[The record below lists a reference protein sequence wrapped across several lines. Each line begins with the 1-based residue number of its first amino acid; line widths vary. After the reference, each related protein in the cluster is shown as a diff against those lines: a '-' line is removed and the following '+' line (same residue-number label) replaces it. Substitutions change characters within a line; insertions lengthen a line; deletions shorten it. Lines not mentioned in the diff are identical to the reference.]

1 MNQASV
7 LSSATSILNSLATF
21 HTIRLFIKMVKN
33 TQWLYNDVQE
43 NRKVLSS
50 NDSQLAR
57 RNYLRSLYSFYEVY
71 LSDLREVVAKL
82 LVDDFDLSGE
92 WKLHEVFPLLDESA
106 RLGKNGKL
114 DLEPNRIPFL
124 SLVAYTLK
132 AFAKQV
138 GFEKEVLSDS
148 RWEAFCQ
155 STQIRHRITHP
166 KFHTEIEITD
176 DELKTIDSGLEWW
189 KEINSELQNKRY
201 AKSVG
206 G

>member
-1 MNQASV
+1 
-7 LSSATSILNSLATF
+7 
-21 HTIRLFIKMVKN
+21 MVKN

>member
-1 MNQASV
+1 MAE
-7 LSSATSILNSLATF
+7 
-21 HTIRLFIKMVKN
+21 N
-33 TQWLYNDVQE
+33 TQWLFNDVQQ
-43 NRKVLSS
+43 NRMALSS

-57 RNYLRSLYSFYEVY
+57 RNYLRSLYAFYEVS
-71 LSDLREVVAKL
+71 LSDLREVAAKL
-82 LVDDFDLSGE
+82 LVDGFDISGE

-132 AFAKQV
+132 TFANQV

-176 DELKTIDSGLEWW
+176 DELRTIDSGLEWW
-189 KEINSELQNKRY
+189 KEICTDLHNKRY
-201 AKSVG
+201 KKSVSG
-206 G
+206 